1 MTTKMHQVYIV
12 AIDGTR
18 IYAVDN
24 SYSRA
29 IAQAKAAC
37 DKYNAVI
44 KSKRGG
50 K

>member
-1 MTTKMHQVYIV
+1 MSTKTHSVYIV

-18 IYAVDN
+18 IHGVDT
-24 SYSRA
+24 SYSKA
-29 IAQAKAAC
+29 IAKAKAAC